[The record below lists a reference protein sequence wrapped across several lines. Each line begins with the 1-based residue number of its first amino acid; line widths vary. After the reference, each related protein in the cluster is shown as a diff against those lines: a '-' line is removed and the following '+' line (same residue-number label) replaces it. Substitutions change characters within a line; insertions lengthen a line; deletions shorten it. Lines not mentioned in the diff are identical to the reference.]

1 MPQNT
6 NGNTNSIH
14 QQYQDGSTI
23 SSESS
28 SNQWNYNRITTNQQ
42 LPSTVD
48 MNAIK
53 AGPSDSSVKNANS
66 SSSSDSNVCFKC

>member
-6 NGNTNSIH
+6 NANSNTFNN
-14 QQYQDGSTI
+14 QYQDGSTI
-23 SSESS
+23 SSQSS
-28 SNQWNYNRITTNQQ
+28 SNHWNYNRMSTVNPSQ

-53 AGPSDSSVKNANS
+53 AGPSDSTFKNVNS
-66 SSSSDSNVCFKC
+66 SSSSDSNVN